1 MIQIEKTKY
10 YNKEEIAARLHCTL
24 PTINNKIVRSKV
36 QGYYFGHKKHYTE
49 EQIKILAEVR
59 TIAPKA
65 KKVAQD

>member
-10 YNKEEIAARLHCTL
+10 YNKEEIAERLHCTL

-49 EQIKILAEVR
+49 EQIKILAE
-59 TIAPKA
+59 APTGGIKA
-65 KKVAQD
+65 KAATQE

>member
-10 YNKEEIAARLHCTL
+10 YNKEEIAERLHCTL

-36 QGYYFGHKKHYTE
+36 QGYHFGHKKYYTE

-59 TIAPKA
+59 TNAQKT
-65 KKVAQD
+65 KEVAQD